1 MSKLKVKFFFD
12 CISPFSCYAFNV
24 VRRYQPIWGF
34 ELELKPFLLVSLEAS

>member
-34 ELELKPFLLVSLEAS
+34 QLELKPFLLVSLEAR